1 MIIERMRWWDLPAV
15 HAIEESLFPDDS
27 WSAEQ
32 FWQELAQPTRY
43 YVVARDGDEL
53 VGYAGAF
60 LLPPD
65 ADIQTVG
72 VRSDQQGKGIAR
84 ALLADV
90 LTHVDRS
97 GATHTMLEVRAGND
111 AALHLY
117 ERLGFTTISR
127 RPRYYP
133 DGEDA
138 VIMRRPR
145 QATDHG

>member
-1 MIIERMRWWDLPAV
+1 MRLERMRWWDLPAV
-15 HAIEESLFPDDS
+15 HEIEADLFPSDA
-27 WSAEQ
+27 WSSEQ

-43 YVVARDGDEL
+43 YVVARDVDVV

-60 LLPPD
+60 VLPPD

-72 VRSDQQGKGIAR
+72 VRADQQGKGIAR
-84 ALLADV
+84 ALLDDV
-90 LTHVDRS
+90 LAHVDAA

-117 ERLGFTTISR
+117 ERLGFVTISR

-145 QATDHG
+145 EVVARG